1 MAFFW
6 LPYSHESFLQI
17 AIKKKG
23 ADPDLKTLGVPTHCE
38 DERTRQKQ
46 AEKERQMAE
55 RTEGL
60 ETVEKDR
67 MELRDCEN
75 LRPKQKKD
83 LEIGRTELKGTS
95 TSGSTNDAVRF
106 RQTYPA
112 QHER

>member
-1 MAFFW
+1 M
-6 LPYSHESFLQI
+6 PYSHESFLQI

-67 MELRDCEN
+67 MELRDYEN

>member
-46 AEKERQMAE
+46 AERQKAE
-55 RTEGL
+55 RTERM
-60 ETVEKDR
+60 ETIEKDR
-67 MELRDCEN
+67 MGLRD
-75 LRPKQKKD
+75 LRSKQKKD
-83 LEIGRTELKGTS
+83 LEIGRNELEGTS
-95 TSGSTNDAVRF
+95 TLGSTNDAVRF